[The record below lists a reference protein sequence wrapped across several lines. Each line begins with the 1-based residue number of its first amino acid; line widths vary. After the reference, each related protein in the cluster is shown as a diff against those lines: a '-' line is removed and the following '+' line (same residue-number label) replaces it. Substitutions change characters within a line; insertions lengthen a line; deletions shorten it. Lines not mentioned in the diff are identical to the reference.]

1 MRCGSRFPCEQ
12 RLVKAFPGPGYLHS
26 EDEMIFRIFSIVNH
40 VCYGETNNAYDFHNI
55 TSIGTIVSRENS
67 TKKKK
72 KKKILIYRTK
82 EK

>member
-1 MRCGSRFPCEQ
+1 MHCGSRFTCQQ

-26 EDEMIFRIFSIVNH
+26 EDEMIFCIFSIVNH
-40 VCYGETNNAYDFHNI
+40 VCYGQINNATDLHNI
-55 TSIGTIVSRENS
+55 TNIGTIVSRGNF
-67 TKKKK
+67 T